1 LKADAARE
9 VLRRMGLSFEEPE
22 QGCCGM
28 AGSFG
33 FEKGKYDISMQIAEA
48 NLLPAVRRAET
59 DTYIVADG
67 FSCRTQMMQG
77 SSRKVIHLAELLR
90 IAFGKAEARQ

>member
-1 LKADAARE
+1 
-9 VLRRMGLSFEEPE
+9 MGVSFEEPE

-90 IAFGKAEARQ
+90 IAFDKTEGRQ